1 MKVLIRKDSSDIRN
15 RLERLGYTAS
25 EKALDGFGDG
35 IFVDKSDNTFHVKS
49 EWKVIRM
56 FLETVDCGDDEN
68 MFFDFVEND
77 ITSIMPMMLGKYKS
91 LIKIGDFPIIN
102 TSSIQDVLYREDR
115 EHNIIEV
122 IVISVYGL
130 KLKSVKDVDFSD
142 SNADT
147 IIEYMKSLHKQLKEY
162 IKWSVILPPWTNSTR
177 YWITTVCLT
186 RRLRKIISVCFMKTR
201 KCLIIIRFV

>member
-1 MKVLIRKDSSDIRN
+1 MKVLIRKDSNDIRFI
-15 RLERLGYTAS
+15 LERLGYTAS

-49 EWKVIRM
+49 EWDVIRM

-77 ITSIMPMMLGKYKS
+77 IASIMLGKYKS

-102 TSSIQDVLYREDR
+102 TSSIKDVLYREDR

-122 IVISVYGL
+122 IVVSVYGL

-142 SNADT
+142 PNADT
-147 IIEYMKSLHKQLKEY
+147 IIAYMKSLHKQLKEY
-162 IKWSVILPPWTNSTR
+162 IKHE
-177 YWITTVCLT
+177 
-186 RRLRKIISVCFMKTR
+186 M
-201 KCLIIIRFV
+201 

>member
-25 EKALDGFGDG
+25 DKSLDGFGDG

-49 EWKVIRM
+49 EWNVIYM

-77 ITSIMPMMLGKYKS
+77 ITPTMLGKYKS
-91 LIKIGDFPIIN
+91 LIKVDNFPIIN

-142 SNADT
+142 PNADT

-162 IKWSVILPPWTNSTR
+162 IK
-177 YWITTVCLT
+177 
-186 RRLRKIISVCFMKTR
+186 
-201 KCLIIIRFV
+201 

>member
-1 MKVLIRKDSSDIRN
+1 MKVLIRKDSSDIRFI
-15 RLERLGYTAS
+15 LERLGYTAS

-49 EWKVIRM
+49 EWDVIRM

-77 ITSIMPMMLGKYKS
+77 IASIMLGKYKS

-102 TSSIQDVLYREDR
+102 TSSIKDVLYREDR

-122 IVISVYGL
+122 IVVSVYGL

-142 SNADT
+142 HNADT
-147 IIEYMKSLHKQLKEY
+147 IIAYMKSLHKQLKEY
-162 IKWSVILPPWTNSTR
+162 IKHE
-177 YWITTVCLT
+177 
-186 RRLRKIISVCFMKTR
+186 M
-201 KCLIIIRFV
+201 

>member
-1 MKVLIRKDSSDIRN
+1 MKVLIRKDSSDIRFI
-15 RLERLGYTAS
+15 LERLGYTAS
-25 EKALDGFGDG
+25 EKALEGFGDG

-49 EWKVIRM
+49 EWEVIRM

-77 ITSIMPMMLGKYKS
+77 ITSIMPMMPMMLGKYKS

-102 TSSIQDVLYREDR
+102 TSSIKDVLYREDR

-142 SNADT
+142 HNADT
-147 IIEYMKSLHKQLKEY
+147 IIEYIKSLHKQLK
-162 IKWSVILPPWTNSTR
+162 
-177 YWITTVCLT
+177 
-186 RRLRKIISVCFMKTR
+186 
-201 KCLIIIRFV
+201 

>member
-1 MKVLIRKDSSDIRN
+1 MKVLIRKDSSDIRFI
-15 RLERLGYTAS
+15 LERLGYTAS

-49 EWKVIRM
+49 EWDVIRM

-77 ITSIMPMMLGKYKS
+77 ITLIMLDKYKS
-91 LIKIGDFPIIN
+91 LIKIGNFPIFN
-102 TSSIQDVLYREDR
+102 TSSIKDVLYREDR

-130 KLKSVKDVDFSD
+130 KLKSVKDVNFSD
-142 SNADT
+142 HNADT
-147 IIEYMKSLHKQLKEY
+147 IIAYMKSLHKQLKEY
-162 IKWSVILPPWTNSTR
+162 IK
-177 YWITTVCLT
+177 
-186 RRLRKIISVCFMKTR
+186 
-201 KCLIIIRFV
+201 

>member
-15 RLERLGYTAS
+15 RLERLGYTSS

-49 EWKVIRM
+49 EWDVIRM

-77 ITSIMPMMLGKYKS
+77 ITLIMLDKYKS
-91 LIKIGDFPIIN
+91 LIKIGNFPIFN
-102 TSSIQDVLYREDR
+102 TSSIKDVLYREDR

-130 KLKSVKDVDFSD
+130 KLKSVKDVNFSD
-142 SNADT
+142 HNADT
-147 IIEYMKSLHKQLKEY
+147 IIAYMKSLHKQLKEY
-162 IKWSVILPPWTNSTR
+162 IK
-177 YWITTVCLT
+177 
-186 RRLRKIISVCFMKTR
+186 
-201 KCLIIIRFV
+201 

>member
-25 EKALDGFGDG
+25 EKSLDGFGDG

-49 EWKVIRM
+49 EWNVIYM
-56 FLETVDCGDDEN
+56 FLETVDCGVDEN

-102 TSSIQDVLYREDR
+102 TSSIKDVLYREDR

-122 IVISVYGL
+122 IVVSIYGL

-142 SNADT
+142 PNADT

-162 IKWSVILPPWTNSTR
+162 IKHE
-177 YWITTVCLT
+177 
-186 RRLRKIISVCFMKTR
+186 M
-201 KCLIIIRFV
+201 

>member
-1 MKVLIRKDSSDIRN
+1 MKVLIRKDSNDIRN

-25 EKALDGFGDG
+25 EKSLDGFGDG

-49 EWKVIRM
+49 EWNVIYM

-77 ITSIMPMMLGKYKS
+77 ITPTMLGKYKS
-91 LIKIGDFPIIN
+91 LIKVDNFPIIN

-142 SNADT
+142 PNADT

-162 IKWSVILPPWTNSTR
+162 IK
-177 YWITTVCLT
+177 
-186 RRLRKIISVCFMKTR
+186 
-201 KCLIIIRFV
+201 

>member
-49 EWKVIRM
+49 EWDVIRM

-77 ITSIMPMMLGKYKS
+77 IASIMLGKYKS

-102 TSSIQDVLYREDR
+102 TSSIKDVLYREDR

-122 IVISVYGL
+122 IVVSVYGL

-142 SNADT
+142 PNADT
-147 IIEYMKSLHKQLKEY
+147 IIAYMKSLHKQLKEY
-162 IKWSVILPPWTNSTR
+162 IKHE
-177 YWITTVCLT
+177 
-186 RRLRKIISVCFMKTR
+186 M
-201 KCLIIIRFV
+201 

>member
-15 RLERLGYTAS
+15 RLERLGYTSS

-49 EWKVIRM
+49 EWDVIRM

-77 ITSIMPMMLGKYKS
+77 ITLIMLDKYKS
-91 LIKIGDFPIIN
+91 LIKIGNFPIFN
-102 TSSIQDVLYREDR
+102 TSSIKDVLYREDR

-130 KLKSVKDVDFSD
+130 KLKSVKDVDFSGP
-142 SNADT
+142 NADT
-147 IIEYMKSLHKQLKEY
+147 IIAYMKSLHKQLKEY
-162 IKWSVILPPWTNSTR
+162 IK
-177 YWITTVCLT
+177 
-186 RRLRKIISVCFMKTR
+186 
-201 KCLIIIRFV
+201 

>member
-15 RLERLGYTAS
+15 RLERLGYTSS

-49 EWKVIRM
+49 EWEVIRM
-56 FLETVDCGDDEN
+56 FLETIDCGDDEN
-68 MFFDFVEND
+68 MFFDFVEKD
-77 ITSIMPMMLGKYKS
+77 IASIMLGKYKS

-102 TSSIQDVLYREDR
+102 TSSIKDVLYREDR

-130 KLKSVKDVDFSD
+130 KLKSVKDVDFSGP
-142 SNADT
+142 NADT
-147 IIEYMKSLHKQLKEY
+147 IIAYMKSLHKQLKEY
-162 IKWSVILPPWTNSTR
+162 IK
-177 YWITTVCLT
+177 
-186 RRLRKIISVCFMKTR
+186 
-201 KCLIIIRFV
+201 

>member
-1 MKVLIRKDSSDIRN
+1 MKVLIRKDSSDIRFI
-15 RLERLGYTAS
+15 LERLGYTAS

-49 EWKVIRM
+49 EWDVIRM
-56 FLETVDCGDDEN
+56 FLETVDCGYDEN

-77 ITSIMPMMLGKYKS
+77 IASIMLGKYKS

-102 TSSIQDVLYREDR
+102 TSSIKDVLYREDR

-122 IVISVYGL
+122 IVVSVYGL

-142 SNADT
+142 PNADT
-147 IIEYMKSLHKQLKEY
+147 IIAYMKSLHKQLKEY
-162 IKWSVILPPWTNSTR
+162 IKHE
-177 YWITTVCLT
+177 
-186 RRLRKIISVCFMKTR
+186 M
-201 KCLIIIRFV
+201 

>member
-25 EKALDGFGDG
+25 EKALEGFGDG

-49 EWKVIRM
+49 EWEVIRM

-77 ITSIMPMMLGKYKS
+77 ITSITPTMLGKYKS
-91 LIKIGDFPIIN
+91 LIKVDNFPIIN

-122 IVISVYGL
+122 IVIAEYGV

-142 SNADT
+142 PIVDA

-162 IKWSVILPPWTNSTR
+162 IK
-177 YWITTVCLT
+177 
-186 RRLRKIISVCFMKTR
+186 
-201 KCLIIIRFV
+201 

>member
-25 EKALDGFGDG
+25 EKSLDGFGDG

-49 EWKVIRM
+49 EWDVIRM

-77 ITSIMPMMLGKYKS
+77 ITSIMLGQYKS
-91 LIKIGDFPIIN
+91 LIKIGNFPIVN
-102 TSSIQDVLYREDR
+102 TSSIKDVLYREDR

-122 IVISVYGL
+122 IVILVYGL
-130 KLKSVKDVDFSD
+130 KLKSVKNVDFSD
-142 SNADT
+142 PNADT
-147 IIEYMKSLHKQLKEY
+147 IIAYMKSLHKQLKEY
-162 IKWSVILPPWTNSTR
+162 IKHE
-177 YWITTVCLT
+177 
-186 RRLRKIISVCFMKTR
+186 M
-201 KCLIIIRFV
+201 